1 MSNDPPPLCPT
12 TTPVRGNLFGGF
24 GQIFV
29 LAQSAGSK
37 MPFLVL
43 SGQNFVTIAQFF
55 FRRKVREGKNW
66 GWAQGA
72 AEFFLIPCPVP
83 PPGRRTPFFQ
93 PYVQRP
99 PPPLVGGQKLLV
111 VGHRGVYKA
120 HHTCVFY
127 GVITDF
133 PILAI
138 VMPLD
143 ALLNPPGRCS
153 PPCGGQIAPQQLPGG
168 VSLDRMMLSKIV
180 HFRHDISFFLCV
192 SLLLLLFL
200 ESVSAPLLGH
210 SVRLFLQAR
219 DGSAVDDSPEARAKR
234 KAEKRSKSQA
244 WGPRVPLPGQNSWRF
259 EMGRMTKGQWNEP
272 CLARTTPGRVFP
284 PSLLEKGWVIRF
296 ALILL
301 QTSV

>member
-111 VGHRGVYKA
+111 VGHRGGCTRPTIRVYFMGSSLIFQFWQLS
-120 HHTCVFY
+120 CPWMRSS
-127 GVITDF
+127 I
-133 PILAI
+133 
-138 VMPLD
+138 PLD
-143 ALLNPPGRCS
+143 
-153 PPCGGQIAPQQLPGG
+153 
-168 VSLDRMMLSKIV
+168 VV
-180 HFRHDISFFLCV
+180 
-192 SLLLLLFL
+192 
-200 ESVSAPLLGH
+200 PLLVVAKLPHNNCPGA
-210 SVRLFLQAR
+210 SRLI
-219 DGSAVDDSPEARAKR
+219 E
-234 KAEKRSKSQA
+234 
-244 WGPRVPLPGQNSWRF
+244 
-259 EMGRMTKGQWNEP
+259 
-272 CLARTTPGRVFP
+272 
-284 PSLLEKGWVIRF
+284 
-296 ALILL
+296 
-301 QTSV
+301 